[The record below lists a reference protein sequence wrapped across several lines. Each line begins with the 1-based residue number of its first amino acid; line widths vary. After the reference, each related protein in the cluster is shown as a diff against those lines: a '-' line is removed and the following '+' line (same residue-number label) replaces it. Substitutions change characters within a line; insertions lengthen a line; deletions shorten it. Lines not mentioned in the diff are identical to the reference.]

1 MKLVLF
7 FVRLEL
13 MMSKGVFDE
22 KREVIEKRC
31 LEERSKSLEL

>member
-22 KREVIEKRC
+22 KREVR
-31 LEERSKSLEL
+31 LRRDALRSDQRA